1 MKTIATLLIAV
12 VTLAAHTAHTAQA
25 ERPNIILIY
34 ADDLGYGE
42 LGSYGQAEI
51 ETPEL
56 DRMAEEGA
64 RFTDFYA
71 PAPVCA
77 PSRGSL
83 LTGLHTGNSPIRGN
97 FLEELDERDTTFAHT
112 LQDAGYRTDGL
123 GKWGLGE
130 ARSAGAPLQQG
141 FDTWFGYLNHI
152 HAHNYFPAWLYN
164 NDRLWLVRENLAR
177 YDRRTL
183 YSHDLFTE
191 RALAWVDDQLDAESP
206 AFLFLSLTIPHADT
220 AGSAIGLEGMP
231 VPDDAPYTDRDWP
244 QTQKNH
250 AAMITRMDRDIGRL
264 LDRLVETGQAEN
276 TLVFFT
282 SDNGPHAEGG
292 ADPDFFDSAGGLRG
306 IKRDLYE
313 GGIRMPAIA
322 WWPGMIEPGLVI
334 ESPFAQWDLAAT
346 FAELA
351 GTELSTPTDGVSLVP
366 VLIGEDSAGRPQEEH
381 EFLYWEFNEASFQQ
395 AIRVG
400 DWKGVRPAFRQAL
413 ELYNL
418 HDDPG
423 ETTNRAE
430 DFPEVVAD
438 LEALMETA
446 RTPHDRALIP
456 TPADRPL
463 LGILFNLIL
472 DRIGLP

>member
-1 MKTIATLLIAV
+1 MKILLTVAIALFSA
-12 VTLAAHTAHTAQA
+12 LAAA

-42 LGSYGQAEI
+42 VGAYGQAEI
-51 ETPEL
+51 ETPAL
-56 DRMAEEGA
+56 DRMATEGV
-64 RFTDFYA
+64 RFTDFYS

-77 PSRGSL
+77 PSRASL
-83 LTGLHTGNSPIRGN
+83 LTGLHTGNGPVRGN
-97 FLEELDERDTTFAHT
+97 FLEGLDERDTTFAQD
-112 LQDAGYRTDGL
+112 LQDAGYRTLGI

-130 ARSAGAPLQQG
+130 ANSAGAPLQQG
-141 FDTWFGYLNHI
+141 FDGWFGYLNHL
-152 HAHNYFPAWLYN
+152 HAHNYYPAWLYN
-164 NDRLWLVRENLAR
+164 NDRLWLVRDNLSR
-177 YDRRTL
+177 YNRRTL
-183 YSHDLFTE
+183 YSHDLFAQL
-191 RALAWVDDQLDAESP
+191 ALDWVDEQAGEDAP

-220 AGSAIGLEGMP
+220 IGSAIGLEGMP

-250 AAMITRMDRDIGRL
+250 AAMITRMDRDIGL
-264 LDRLVETGQAEN
+264 LLERLVETGQAGN

-292 ADPDFFDSAGGLRG
+292 ADPQFFDSAGGLRG

-322 WWPGMIEPGLVI
+322 WWPGVIEPGGVI
-334 ESPFAQWDLAAT
+334 EAPFAQWDLAAT

-351 GTELSTPTDGVSLVP
+351 GAHLSTPTDGVSLVP
-366 VLIGEDSAGRPQEEH
+366 ALIGEEAAGRPQAQH
-381 EFLYWEFNEASFQQ
+381 EYLYWEFNESIFQQ

-400 DWKGVRPAFRQAL
+400 DWKGIRQGFRKPL
-413 ELYNL
+413 ELYDL
-418 HDDPG
+418 SVDPG
-423 ETTNRAE
+423 ETTDRSQ
-430 DFPEVVAD
+430 DFPEVVAE
-438 LEALMETA
+438 LEALMDSV

-456 TPADRPL
+456 VPADRPL

>member
-1 MKTIATLLIAV
+1 MKLLTVFSIAFLSC
-12 VTLAAHTAHTAQA
+12 LAHA

-34 ADDLGYGE
+34 ADDLGYGD
-42 LGSYGQAEI
+42 LGVYGQQDI

-77 PSRGSL
+77 PSRASL
-83 LTGLHTGNSPIRGN
+83 LTGLHTGNGPVRGN
-97 FLEELDERDTTFAHT
+97 FLEGLDETDTTFAHT
-112 LQDAGYRTDGL
+112 LRDAGYRTVGI

-130 ARSAGAPLQQG
+130 ARSTGAPLQQG
-141 FDTWFGYLNHI
+141 FNQWFGYLGHL
-152 HAHNYFPAWLYN
+152 HAHNYYPAWLYE

-177 YDRRTL
+177 YERRML
-183 YSHDLFTE
+183 YSHDLFAE
-191 RALAWVDDQLDAESP
+191 RALQWVDEQMESDVP

-220 AGSAIGLEGMP
+220 VGSAIGLEGMP

-250 AAMITRMDRDIGRL
+250 AAMITRMDADIGRL
-264 LDRLVETGQAEN
+264 LDRLVETNQAEN

-292 ADPDFFDSAGGLRG
+292 ADPAFFNSGGGLQG

-322 WWPGMIEPGLVI
+322 WWPGMISPGTLI
-334 ESPFAQWDLAAT
+334 EEPFAQWDLAAT

-351 GTELSTPTDGVSLVP
+351 RTELTTPTDGVSLLP
-366 VLIGEDSAGRPQEEH
+366 ALIGEDSAGRPQEQH
-381 EFLYWEFNEASFQQ
+381 EYLYWEFNEASFQQ
-395 AIRVG
+395 AVRMG
-400 DWKGVRPAFRQAL
+400 AWKGVRRGFGKAL
-413 ELYNL
+413 ELYHL
-418 HDDPG
+418 DDDPA
-423 ETTNRAE
+423 ETTDLADE
-430 DFPEVVAD
+430 FPEIVQE
-438 LEALMETA
+438 LENILVTA

-463 LGILFNLIL
+463 LGTLFNLIL